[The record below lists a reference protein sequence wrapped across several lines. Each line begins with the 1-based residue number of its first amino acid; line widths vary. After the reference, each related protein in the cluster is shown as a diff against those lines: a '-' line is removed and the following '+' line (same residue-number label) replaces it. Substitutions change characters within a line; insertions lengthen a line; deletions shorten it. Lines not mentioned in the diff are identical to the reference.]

1 MLLDTKNAAL
11 LGALCAAGT
20 ALAADVDAGFNVRT
34 AADVAVSHARHSWEW
49 GTTAQA
55 LLELDN
61 PELSVFGDDPFPG
74 GRLPRVN
81 PGVRALAYVK
91 PHIRRDGP
99 TLTEDGAVG
108 DPASMGVSAL
118 LLGSS
123 DGVYYGAADR
133 QADYILH
140 KAPRYAN
147 GAISHRADI
156 KELWADNMAMSFPF
170 CKCLPPDTQAQPG
183 LIESVQWRTTPSTR
197 TTRTP

>member
-1 MLLDTKNAAL
+1 MKMLNTKPTTMPTAL
-11 LGALCAAGT
+11 IALTALCAAGT
-20 ALAADVDAGFNVRT
+20 TTTAAAVDAGFNVQT
-34 AADVAVSHARHSWEW
+34 AASVAVSHSSHSWEW

-61 PELSVFGDDPFPG
+61 GELSVFGDDPFPG
-74 GRLPRVN
+74 GRIPRADA
-81 PGVRALAYVK
+81 GIRALAYVK

-118 LLGSS
+118 LLGTS
-123 DGVYYGAADR
+123 DGVYNGAADR
-133 QADYILH
+133 QADYILR

-147 GAISHRADI
+147 GAISHRADV

-170 CKCLPPDTQAQPG
+170 CKPG
-183 LIESVQWRTTPSTR
+183 TPFS
-197 TTRTP
+197 